1 MPNLVY
7 KPITDAR
14 PLENIK
20 LGTVVDFL
28 SYLLIKG
35 QLVAVTVPVGWNVN
49 NLRLYQVPQGYTLFI
64 VTLSTQVYNTE
75 QGEGLFISYQ
85 GVRFFYSSVGTE
97 EGVSN
102 SMTFSMPLRLN
113 AGEELICGQTYTTLN
128 VGQRGNCALIGYLIN
143 DTDYKEFR
151 K

>member
-1 MPNLVY
+1 MNLVY
-7 KPITDAR
+7 KPITDAV

-20 LGTVVDFL
+20 LATVVDFL

-35 QLVAVTVPVGWNVN
+35 QLVAVTKPVAWPVSDQ
-49 NLRLYQVPQGYTLFI
+49 LLYEVPQGYTLFI
-64 VTLSTQVYNTE
+64 VTISTQVYNTE
-75 QGEGLFISYQ
+75 QGEGLFVSYQ

-97 EGVSN
+97 EGTSSN
-102 SMTFSMPLRLN
+102 MTFSMPLRLN
-113 AGEELICGQTYTTLN
+113 AGEQLRCGQTYTTLN
-128 VGQRGNCALIGYLIN
+128 VGQRGQVSLIGYLIN